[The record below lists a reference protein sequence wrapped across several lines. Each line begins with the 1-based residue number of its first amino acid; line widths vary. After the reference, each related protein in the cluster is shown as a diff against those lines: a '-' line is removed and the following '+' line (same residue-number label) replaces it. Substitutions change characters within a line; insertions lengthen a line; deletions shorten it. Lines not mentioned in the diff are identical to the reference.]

1 MKKSLVAMACLSAM
15 AGVAGAAQIDLYG
28 TINTYVA
35 VNHAGG
41 EQNVSLASGGASA
54 SFWGIQGA
62 EELNSEHRRIES
74 QQGASSNE
82 SA

>member
-1 MKKSLVAMACLSAM
+1 MKKSLVALACLSAM
-15 AGVAGAAQIDLYG
+15 ASVAPAAEVELYG
-28 TINTYVA
+28 TVDTYVA

-62 EELNSEHRRIES
+62 EEINLPGRRRS
-74 QQGASSNE
+74 QRHLFS
-82 SA
+82 

>member
-15 AGVAGAAQIDLYG
+15 AGV
-28 TINTYVA
+28 
-35 VNHAGG
+35 AGG

>member
-15 AGVAGAAQIDLYG
+15 
-28 TINTYVA
+28 
-35 VNHAGG
+35 AGG

>member
-15 AGVAGAAQIDLYG
+15 AGAAQIDLYG
-28 TINTYVA
+28 TIDPYVA

-54 SFWGIQGA
+54 YFWGIQGA